1 MTFADF
7 SFRCRPSLSLQHS
20 RLCAHHDPGT
30 DCCVDPLWPVIND
43 KSYDPSQVGL
53 RYSMLLERLR
63 ISLGNDSFIC
73 FFLAHALRVIE
84 DDRAFEKVL

>member
-20 RLCAHHDPGT
+20 WLFAHHDLGT
-30 DCCVDPLWPVIND
+30 DCRVDPFWPVINNE
-43 KSYDPSQVGL
+43 SYDPSQVSL
-53 RYSMLLERLR
+53 RYSMLLERFR
-63 ISLGNDSFIC
+63 ILLGNDSSIC
-73 FFLAHALRVIE
+73 FFLAHALRVIA